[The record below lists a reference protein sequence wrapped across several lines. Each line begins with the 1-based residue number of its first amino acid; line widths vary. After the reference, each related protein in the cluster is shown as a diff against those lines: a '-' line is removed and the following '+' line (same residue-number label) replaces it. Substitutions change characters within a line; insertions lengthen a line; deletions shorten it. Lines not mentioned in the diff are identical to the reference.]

1 MGDANMKITLE
12 IDDACVS
19 HLNGADAGRF
29 ILDAIRQD
37 PQWWHQAADMVVV
50 TGRFGKVTDMRE

>member
-1 MGDANMKITLE
+1 MKITLE